1 MATIEAR
8 RKQLEDR
15 LHRLRSRLRKID
27 AELDQ
32 TRSKMSAEAAIERE
46 SDEVLEDLAAA
57 GQQEIRMIEAAL
69 KRIDRD
75 EYGICVDCGDPIS
88 DERLDIIPQTP
99 KCRNCAA

>member
-46 SDEVLEDLAAA
+46 SDEVL
-57 GQQEIRMIEAAL
+57 
-69 KRIDRD
+69 
-75 EYGICVDCGDPIS
+75 
-88 DERLDIIPQTP
+88 
-99 KCRNCAA
+99 

>member
-1 MATIEAR
+1 
-8 RKQLEDR
+8 
-15 LHRLRSRLRKID
+15 
-27 AELDQ
+27 
-32 TRSKMSAEAAIERE
+32 
-46 SDEVLEDLAAA
+46 
-57 GQQEIRMIEAAL
+57 MIEAAL